1 MQLKHRENHVAD
13 YLSFEVGARHVQ
25 WGIVR
30 DDMTLADSGMIEAT
44 HASADELVKTLAD
57 LARPHAEAVRG
68 MCVSVPGM
76 IDISD
81 SQGTVIGGG
90 RLGYLDGVP
99 LGAELSLA
107 SGLPVT
113 IENDGKAYTL
123 GEYAAGALRG
133 SRVGVLLAIGS
144 GIGGGIVVDGNL
156 LRGAHSF
163 AGEFSFVRHTPI
175 IGEFRSRDAMAGL
188 CSWQGLRRS
197 ILSAKGLED
206 DENIDGVQLFEWI
219 NACDDDA
226 LRGLHEYAKDLCTW
240 IFNLQ
245 CIVDPDV
252 VAIGGGI
259 SVQPALLEAL
269 HISMRS
275 MMADL
280 QLPQVPKPNIVLC
293 QCGDKARLLGA
304 AYAAMGRS

>member
-1 MQLKHRENHVAD
+1 MPSNAFAIDAGAHHVLWGVVDPQL
-13 YLSFEVGARHVQ
+13 
-25 WGIVR
+25 
-30 DDMTLADSGMIEAT
+30 
-44 HASADELVKTLAD
+44 ELVDEGVSGASYRDAFELVDALAG
-57 LARPHAEAVRG
+57 LVAEHGTACDHV
-68 MCVSVPGM
+68 CVSVPGTV
-76 IDISD
+76 DVND
-81 SQGTVIGGG
+81 CQGTVIGGE
-90 RLGYLDGVP
+90 RLGFLDGVP

-107 SGLPVT
+107 CGLPVT
-113 IENDGKAYTL
+113 IESNGKAYAL

-133 SRVGVLLAIGS
+133 SRVGVVLAIGS
-144 GIGGGIVVDGNL
+144 GIGGGIVVDGRV

-175 IGEFRSRDAMAGL
+175 IGESRSIDAMAGL

-197 ILSAKGLED
+197 ILSAKGLPD
-206 DENIDGVQLFEWI
+206 DDTIDGYQLFEWV
-219 NACDDDA
+219 NSDDDAA

-252 VAIGGGI
+252 IALGGGI
-259 SVQPALLEAL
+259 SVQPALLEAV

-280 QLPQVPKPNIVLC
+280 QLPQVPKPNIVMAERGA
-293 QCGDKARLLGA
+293 QAKLLGA
-304 AYAAMGRS
+304 AYAALNR

>member
-1 MQLKHRENHVAD
+1 MPQDCFALDVGCHHVRWA
-13 YLSFEVGARHVQ
+13 HVTPAY
-25 WGIVR
+25 GLR
-30 DDMTLADSGMIEAT
+30 DEGCREAT
-44 HASADELVKTLAD
+44 CADAPALVSVLSDVVAAHAAD
-57 LARPHAEAVRG
+57 ARCV
-68 MCVSVPGM
+68 CVSVPGTV
-76 IDISD
+76 DAHD
-81 SQGTVIGGG
+81 CQGMVVGGG
-90 RLGYLDGVP
+90 RLPYLDGVD

-107 SGLPVT
+107 CGLPVCV
-113 IENDGKAYTL
+113 ENNGKAYAL

-133 SRVGVLLAIGS
+133 SKVGVMIAIGS
-144 GIGGGIVVDGNL
+144 DIGGGILVDGKL

-163 AGEFSFVRHTPI
+163 AGEFSFVRHAPI
-175 IGEFRSRDAMAGL
+175 IGQYRSRDAMAGL

-197 ILSAKGLED
+197 ILAAKGMDD
-206 DENIDGVQLFEWI
+206 DESVDGHRLFAWI
-219 NACDDDA
+219 NAGDDAA

-269 HISMRS
+269 HVSMRS

-280 QLPQVPKPNIVLC
+280 QLPQVPRPNIVL
-293 QCGDKARLLGA
+293 AELGESA
-304 AYAAMGRS
+304 KLVGAVYGALSR

>member
-1 MQLKHRENHVAD
+1 MGDRMSSNPANKFFALDVGVTHV
-13 YLSFEVGARHVQ
+13 E
-25 WGIVR
+25 WGVIDEGMTIVNR
-30 DDMTLADSGMIEAT
+30 GSVFRT
-44 HASADELVKTLAD
+44 HADARELVSSLAQ
-57 LARPHAEAVRG
+57 LVAEHGSACRCV
-68 MCVSVPGM
+68 CVSVPGTV
-76 IDISD
+76 DVGD
-81 SQGTVIGGG
+81 CQGMVIGGG
-90 RLGYLDGVP
+90 RLGYLDGVD

-107 SGLPVT
+107 CGLPVC
-113 IENDGKAYTL
+113 IENNGKAYAL

-133 SRVGVLLAIGS
+133 SRVGAVLAIGS
-144 GIGGGIVVDGNL
+144 GIGGGIVVDGRV

-163 AGEFSFVRHTPI
+163 AGEFSFIRHTPI
-175 IGEFRSRDAMAGL
+175 VGEFRSRDAMAGL

-197 ILSAKGLED
+197 ILAAKGMED
-206 DENIDGVQLFEWI
+206 DEAIDGIQLFEWV
-219 NACDDDA
+219 NAGDDAA

-252 VAIGGGI
+252 IAIGGGI

-280 QLPQVPKPNIVLC
+280 QLPQIPKPNIVLAE
-293 QCGDKARLLGA
+293 CGADAKLIGA
-304 AYAAMGRS
+304 VYSATTR

>member
-1 MQLKHRENHVAD
+1 MGNYFAVDVDQEGIR
-13 YLSFEVGARHVQ
+13 
-25 WGIVR
+25 WGVVSSALDLVEQGETQFACAHSSELINVIAG
-30 DDMTLADSGMIEAT
+30 LAGQQT
-44 HASADELVKTLAD
+44 GELCGL
-57 LARPHAEAVRG
+57 
-68 MCVSVPGM
+68 CVSVPG
-76 IDISD
+76 IVDKRD
-81 SQGTVIGGG
+81 SQGAVIDVG
-90 RLGYLDGVP
+90 RLGYLDGVS
-99 LGAELSLA
+99 LGAELSLTT
-107 SGLPVT
+107 GLPVVV
-113 IENDGKAYTL
+113 ENNGKACAL

-133 SRVGVLLAIGS
+133 SRVGVVLDIGS
-144 GIGGGIVVDGNL
+144 AIGGGIVIDGHV

-175 IGEFRSRDAMAGL
+175 LGNARSLDAMAGL

-197 ILSAKGLED
+197 ILASKGLGD
-206 DENIDGVQLFEWI
+206 DESIDGLKLFEWI
-219 NACDDDA
+219 NAGDDAA

-245 CIVDPDV
+245 CIIDPDV

-280 QLPQVPKPNIVLC
+280 QMPQVPKPNIVLC
-293 QCGDKARLLGA
+293 QCGVNARLLGA
-304 AYAAMGRS
+304 TYAAMRR

>member
-1 MQLKHRENHVAD
+1 MANHVAID
-13 YLSFEVGARHVQ
+13 VGVTHIEWGLVSSDLTMLERGSVPSVCTSVAELVDALSA
-25 WGIVR
+25 IVEG
-30 DDMTLADSGMIEAT
+30 LADRA
-44 HASADELVKTLAD
+44 ACV
-57 LARPHAEAVRG
+57 
-68 MCVSVPGM
+68 CVSVPG
-76 IDISD
+76 IVDPAD
-81 SQGTVIGGG
+81 SQGTIVGGG
-90 RLGYLDGVP
+90 RLAYLDGVP
-99 LGAELSLA
+99 LGAELSL
-107 SGLPVT
+107 SCGLPVS
-113 IENDGKAYTL
+113 IENNGKAFAL

-133 SRVGVLLAIGS
+133 SRVGVVLAIGT
-144 GIGGGIVVDGNL
+144 GIGGGIVVDGRV

-175 IGEFRSRDAMAGL
+175 LGEFRSRDAMAGL

-197 ILSAKGLED
+197 ILAAKGLED
-206 DENIDGVQLFEWI
+206 DDSIDGHQLFAWVNEG
-219 NACDDDA
+219 DDAA

-280 QLPQVPKPNIVLC
+280 QLPQVPKPNIVLAER
-293 QCGDKARLLGA
+293 GEDAKLLGA
-304 AYAAMGRS
+304 VYAMLQRQGV

>member
-1 MQLKHRENHVAD
+1 MASYLAIDVGVTHIEWGVVSAEFAMLERGSEQIRCTSIEMLMETLERIVEPHV
-13 YLSFEVGARHVQ
+13 EQVTCV
-25 WGIVR
+25 
-30 DDMTLADSGMIEAT
+30 
-44 HASADELVKTLAD
+44 
-57 LARPHAEAVRG
+57 
-68 MCVSVPGM
+68 CVSVPGTV
-76 IDISD
+76 DISD

-90 RLGYLDGVP
+90 RLPYLDGVA

-107 SGLPVT
+107 CGLPVS
-113 IENDGKAYTL
+113 IENNGKAFAL
-123 GEYAAGALRG
+123 GEYATGALRG
-133 SRVGVLLAIGS
+133 SQVGVALSIGT
-144 GIGGGIVVDGNL
+144 GIGGGIVVGGQL

-175 IGEFRSRDAMAGL
+175 LGEFRSRDAMSGL

-197 ILSAKGLED
+197 ILAAKGLED
-206 DENIDGVQLFEWI
+206 DERIDGHQLFDWVNSGDE
-219 NACDDDA
+219 AA
-226 LRGLHEYAKDLCTW
+226 LRGLHAYAKDLCTW

-280 QLPQVPKPNIVLC
+280 QLPQVPKPNIVLA
-293 QCGDKARLLGA
+293 QCGEDARLFGA
-304 AYAAMGRS
+304 VYAALQHAGAVGKN

>member
-1 MQLKHRENHVAD
+1 MAQYFALDVGVSHV
-13 YLSFEVGARHVQ
+13 E
-25 WGIVR
+25 WGIV
-30 DDMTLADSGMIEAT
+30 DDQMRMLERGSRPGTHKDADALVQTLAA
-44 HASADELVKTLAD
+44 LVA
-57 LARPHAEAVRG
+57 PHAGEVSCV
-68 MCVSVPGM
+68 CVSVPGTV
-76 IDISD
+76 DVED
-81 SQGTVIGGG
+81 CQGTVVGGG
-90 RLGYLDGVP
+90 RLDYLDGVD

-107 SGLPVT
+107 CGLPVSV
-113 IENDGKAYTL
+113 ENNGKAYVM

-133 SRVGVLLAIGS
+133 SRVGVVIAIGS
-144 GIGGGIVVDGNL
+144 GIGGGIVVDGRV

-175 IGEFRSRDAMAGL
+175 LGETRSRDAMAGL

-197 ILSAKGLED
+197 ILAAKGLED
-206 DENIDGVQLFEWI
+206 DESIDGVQLFEWV
-219 NACDDDA
+219 NADDDAA

-252 VAIGGGI
+252 IVIGGGI
-259 SVQPALLEAL
+259 SVQPALLEVL

-280 QLPQVPKPNIVLC
+280 QLPQVPKPNIVLSEL
-293 QCGDKARLLGA
+293 GPDARLIGA
-304 AYAAMGRS
+304 VYASLHR

>member
-1 MQLKHRENHVAD
+1 MAD
-13 YLSFEVGARHVQ
+13 NFLALGIGVHHIL
-25 WGIVR
+25 WGVVTPQ
-30 DDMTLADSGMIEAT
+30 MTLLDHGDLPRQCVDASDLVATLTELIEPYAG
-44 HASADELVKTLAD
+44 E
-57 LARPHAEAVRG
+57 VRCV
-68 MCVSVPGM
+68 CVSVPGTV
-76 IDISD
+76 DVAD
-81 SQGTVIGGG
+81 CQGMVVGGG
-90 RLGYLDGVP
+90 RLSYLDGID

-107 SGLPVT
+107 CGLPVC
-113 IENDGKAYTL
+113 IENDGKAYAL

-133 SRVGVLLAIGS
+133 SSVGVVLVIGS
-144 GIGGGIVVDGNL
+144 GIGGGIVVDGHV

-175 IGEFRSRDAMAGL
+175 LGEYRARDAMAGL

-197 ILSAKGLED
+197 VLAAKGLD
-206 DENIDGVQLFEWI
+206 DDDTIDGLQVFDWI
-219 NACDDDA
+219 NAGDDEA
-226 LRGLHEYAKDLCTW
+226 LRGLHSYAKDLCTW

-245 CIVDPDV
+245 CILDPDV

-280 QLPQVPKPNIVLC
+280 QLPQIPKPRIVLSE
-293 QCGDKARLLGA
+293 LGEDA
-304 AYAAMGRS
+304 KLVGAVYSALNR

>member
-1 MQLKHRENHVAD
+1 MAD
-13 YLSFEVGARHVQ
+13 NYLALDIGVHHIL
-25 WGIVR
+25 WGVVTSGMELLEHG
-30 DDMTLADSGMIEAT
+30 DLPCQCTDASDLVTTLA
-44 HASADELVKTLAD
+44 ELVE
-57 LARPHAEAVRG
+57 PHADAVRCV
-68 MCVSVPGM
+68 CVSVPGTV
-76 IDISD
+76 DVTD
-81 SQGTVIGGG
+81 CQGMVVGGG
-90 RLGYLDGVP
+90 RLTYLDGVD

-107 SGLPVT
+107 CGLPVC
-113 IENDGKAYTL
+113 IENNGKAYAL

-133 SRVGVLLAIGS
+133 SSVGVVLAIGS
-144 GIGGGIVVDGNL
+144 GIGGGIVVGGEV

-175 IGEFRSRDAMAGL
+175 LGEFRARDAMAGL

-197 ILSAKGLED
+197 VLAAKGLD
-206 DENIDGVQLFEWI
+206 DDDTIDGRQVFEWV
-219 NACDDDA
+219 NAGDDAA
-226 LRGLHEYAKDLCTW
+226 LRGLHSYAKDLCTW

-245 CIVDPDV
+245 CILDPDV

-280 QLPQVPKPNIVLC
+280 QLPQVPKPRIVLS
-293 QCGDKARLLGA
+293 GLGA
-304 AYAAMGRS
+304 DAKLIGAVYSALNR